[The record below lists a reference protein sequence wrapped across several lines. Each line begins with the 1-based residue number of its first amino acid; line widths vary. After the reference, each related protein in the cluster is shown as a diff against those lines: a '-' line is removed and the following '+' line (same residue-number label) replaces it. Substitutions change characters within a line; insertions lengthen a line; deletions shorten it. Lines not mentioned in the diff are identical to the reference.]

1 MHIKILRNCFHAAF
15 VIIVML
21 CFCGNVFGTP
31 IIYSDTSI
39 HQYVSVYGSGAGG
52 FDYQIEHHVGP
63 GTATKTISEIGYYYT
78 QATATGDIESFSL
91 HGECI
96 EYTEGYTSTE
106 AMPYVVEGYTFIAPS
121 SEVIFTYD
129 ISLTEIHDESPT
141 SRESWA
147 LMSWYIREAGETFSF
162 ESEQYNIY
170 TPEDIMRSFAL
181 TLTVGEEYFLHLS
194 PHLYLSTTY
203 SVGDA
208 TPLKNQIAGR
218 FEGSFTLE
226 TSENN
231 PLVPEPSSL
240 LLLAFGIAGLVGLVG
255 IRKKF

>member
-1 MHIKILRNCFHAAF
+1 M
-15 VIIVML
+15 
-21 CFCGNVFGTP
+21 
-31 IIYSDTSI
+31 
-39 HQYVSVYGSGAGG
+39 
-52 FDYQIEHHVGP
+52 
-63 GTATKTISEIGYYYT
+63 
-78 QATATGDIESFSL
+78 

-96 EYTEGYTSTE
+96 EYTEEWTSAE
-106 AMPYVVEGYTFIAPS
+106 ATPYVGEKYTFIAPS

-129 ISLTEIHDESPT
+129 ISLTEIYDESPT

-147 LMSWYIREAGETFSF
+147 LMSWYIRESGETSSF

-170 TPEDIMRSFAL
+170 TPEDIIRSFAL
-181 TLTVGEEYFLHLS
+181 TLTEGEEYFLHLS
-194 PHLYLSTTY
+194 PHLYLSTTD

-226 TSENN
+226 TSGNN
-231 PLVPEPSSL
+231 QLVPEPSSL
-240 LLLAFGIAGLVGLVG
+240 LLLAFGIAGLVG